1 MYRSNL
7 CPSLYPFIHLF
18 LCSWTASFCQ
28 VWPSCFICVYPCFQ
42 LPNMRHLVAMAPYC
56 RSMCRRERVCPYCPL
71 FFLLATHP
79 PHSPPSLSLS
89 GLCAALFIWAAVRGA
104 TQTHWSDF
112 DCAPA
117 SVVALKLSSDG
128 GWQGNNAGVN
138 TTYRTVISVSA
149 QQGNIHT
156 LLGWVVNRAEALS
169 LNYNHTHTHTYTL
182 SCTCSDIVDWGFD
195 PCMKNHLS
203 PNYKTQNQSVVW
215 KDALIKDQRC
225 ARGTCNCVI

>member
-1 MYRSNL
+1 MFLCRTLSHKCEDKVNMSLTSLFSTNSQWSLNRKVFWRLCGSINYTYIHLYRRYLYVYVHLNLCMYSSYMYRSNL

-128 GWQGNNAGVN
+128 G
-138 TTYRTVISVSA
+138 
-149 QQGNIHT
+149 
-156 LLGWVVNRAEALS
+156 
-169 LNYNHTHTHTYTL
+169 
-182 SCTCSDIVDWGFD
+182 
-195 PCMKNHLS
+195 
-203 PNYKTQNQSVVW
+203 
-215 KDALIKDQRC
+215 
-225 ARGTCNCVI
+225 